1 MAATVE
7 PQDDRDRPGDGA
19 PLTAVEEAPIEV
31 DAPPGGVPRVLHLLT
46 RDAYGGTEVQIM
58 NLVTR
63 THPDRIFQAVSML
76 TPEFVVHGRL
86 APLGVQVRSIGGRFG
101 MPGKLYRLVQMLRQ
115 GRFDVV
121 ETYGFK
127 VSLMARVA
135 RLFAGRPALV
145 VGVRGIHFTD
155 GEADDRKA
163 RFAIRVERLLAWTVR
178 AYAANSDGARRFLVG
193 LGFPPDKFV
202 VVINGVE
209 TDVPQADPGREGT
222 VRVICVARI
231 VPRKRH
237 EVLLRALRRLRDEG
251 YDVEAQLVGPG
262 YPDFV
267 AEMHTAAS
275 DLGLDGVVTFSGHL
289 PPEETRQ
296 RLADS
301 QVFVLCSAWEGLP
314 GAVMEAMAASL
325 PVVGTNVNGTD
336 ELVLDGETGYL
347 VPVDDV
353 DALADAIERLV
364 RDPELRARMG
374 AAGRERILD
383 YSLERYADRR
393 ESFYRRLAGERLR
406 SLRRA

>member
-1 MAATVE
+1 VAAV
-7 PQDDRDRPGDGA
+7 PGDGA
-19 PLTAVEEAPIEV
+19 PLAAVEAAAATTDGSRGE
-31 DAPPGGVPRVLHLLT
+31 VPRVLHLLT
-46 RDAYGGTEVQIM
+46 RDAYGGTEVQVM
-58 NLVTR
+58 NLVQR
-63 THPDRIFQAVSML
+63 THPDRVFQAVSML

-101 MPGKLYRLVQMLRQ
+101 MAGKLYRLVNMLRE
-115 GRFDVV
+115 GRFDVL

-127 VSLMARVA
+127 VSLLARVA

-155 GEADDRKA
+155 GEADDQKA
-163 RFAIRVERLLAWTVR
+163 RFAIRVERLLAWSVR

-193 LGFPPDKFV
+193 LGFPDDKFV
-202 VVINGVE
+202 VVVNGVE
-209 TDVPQADPGREGT
+209 TDVPQASPNHPGRARI
-222 VRVICVARI
+222 VCVARI

-289 PPEETRQ
+289 PPEETRV
-296 RLADS
+296 RLAESDI
-301 QVFVLCSAWEGLP
+301 FVLCSAWEGLP

-325 PVVGTNVNGTD
+325 PVVGTDVNGTN
-336 ELVLDGETGYL
+336 ELVVDGETGYL

-353 DALADAIERLV
+353 EALASAIERLV
-364 RDPELRARMG
+364 QDPELRARMG

-383 YSLERYADRR
+383 YSLERYADRK
-393 ESFYRRLAGERLR
+393 EAFYRELAAERA
-406 SLRRA
+406 LRRA

>member
-1 MAATVE
+1 VGRGDE
-7 PQDDRDRPGDGA
+7 DDRPGDGV
-19 PLTAVEEAPIEV
+19 LTAVEHAPLDV
-31 DAPPGGVPRVLHLLT
+31 DASPGGVPRVLHLLT

-58 NLVTR
+58 NLVQR
-63 THPDRIFQAVSML
+63 THPGRIFQAVSML

-101 MPGKLYRLVQMLRQ
+101 MPGKLYRLVQMLREGQ
-115 GRFDVV
+115 FDIV

-163 RFAIRVERLLAWTVR
+163 RFAIRVERMLAWSVR

-193 LGFPPDKFV
+193 LGFPADKFV
-202 VVINGVE
+202 VVVNGVE
-209 TDVPQADPGREGT
+209 TAVPQASPDHDGT
-222 VRVICVARI
+222 ARIVCVARVI
-231 VPRKRH
+231 PRKRH
-237 EVLLRALRRLRDEG
+237 EVLMRALRRLRDEG
-251 YDVEAQLVGPG
+251 HDVEAEFVGPG

-267 AEMHTAAS
+267 AEMHAAAG
-275 DLGLDGVVTFSGHL
+275 DLGLDGVVTFAGHL

-296 RLADS
+296 RLASSDI
-301 QVFVLCSAWEGLP
+301 FVLCSAWEGLP

-325 PVVGTNVNGTD
+325 PVVGTDVNGTN
-336 ELVLDGETGYL
+336 ELVKDGETGYL

-353 DALADAIERLV
+353 AALAEAIGRLV
-364 RDPELRARMG
+364 RDPELRAGMG
-374 AAGRERILD
+374 AAGRERILE
-383 YSLERYADRR
+383 YSLERYADRK
-393 ESFYRRLAGERLR
+393 EAFYRRLAGERSR